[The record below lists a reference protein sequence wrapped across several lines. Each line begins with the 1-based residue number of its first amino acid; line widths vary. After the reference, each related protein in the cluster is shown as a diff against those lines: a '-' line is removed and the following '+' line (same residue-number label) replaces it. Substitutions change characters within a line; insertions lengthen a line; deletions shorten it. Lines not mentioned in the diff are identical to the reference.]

1 MIDLHLHTTAS
12 DGRSTPALLVDQ
24 IRAAGIHTFSVAD
37 HDTVA
42 AVAESASLAAD
53 AGLQFVPGIEVTAVH
68 RGKDVHV
75 LGYFFDPDSP
85 DLLSFL
91 AASCA
96 DRLRRAR
103 EMADKLAA
111 LGVPIDIDALIAST
125 GGPVSGRSIAR
136 PVVARALVDR
146 GHVADVQEAFDRYL
160 AVDRPAYVARTGAS
174 PQDVVKIIRDAGGIT
189 SLAHPGA
196 TGVDELIPDLAEGGL
211 VALECYHSEHGA
223 GVTEKYL
230 EIAKAHALLV
240 SGGSDFHGAGA
251 RRSEFFGKVGLPQA
265 DFERLRARAVCTA

>member
-136 PVVARALVDR
+136 PLVARALVDR

-223 GVTEKYL
+223 GVTEKDL
-230 EIAKAHALLV
+230 KIAKAHALLV
-240 SGGSDFHGAGA
+240 SGGSDFHGPGA
-251 RRSEFFGKVGLPQA
+251 RRAEFFGKVGLPQA
-265 DFERLRARAVCTA
+265 DFERLCARAACAA